1 MNPIKTFLKLIG
13 FSIALLLGFT
23 IVTHLP
29 ARVGAQPQP
38 PSSQTLPSRWG
49 AYEPDS
55 SIGKPGRR
63 EGGGTRGPALTSLTA
78 LTALAPPN
86 SRGATLSAYPTFFF
100 YVSKEEGKD
109 RKMTFTL
116 SEKFT
121 LSDGSN
127 QQEIYKTIFTS
138 TGLAGI
144 VSISLPAYAN
154 LPPLETGRSYH
165 WTCALSSG
173 SDAEALIRVD
183 GWIWRI
189 NPSPELKRDL
199 EQATSLRDRLAT
211 YDKNNVWYDTLATLA
226 ELRRANPN
234 DAELKAKWTA
244 LLESVGLGQNKI
256 PTQSLAQGL

>member
-1 MNPIKTFLKLIG
+1 MNSIKTFLKLIG
-13 FSIALLLGFT
+13 FSIALVLAFT
-23 IVTHLP
+23 IVTDLP
-29 ARVGAQPQP
+29 TRVRAQPQP

-63 EGGGTRGPALTSLTA
+63 EGGGTRGPALT
-78 LTALAPPN
+78 ALAPPN

-100 YVSKEEGKD
+100 YVSKEEDKD

-116 SEKFT
+116 SDK
-121 LSDGSN
+121 SG
-127 QQEIYKTIFTS
+127 QEIYKTTFISSGPT
-138 TGLAGI
+138 GI

-154 LPPLETGRSYH
+154 LPPLDTGVSYY
-165 WTCALSSG
+165 WTCDLSFS
-173 SDAEALIRVD
+173 SDAKAPSLY

-199 EQATSLRDRLAT
+199 EQAASLRDRLAA

-234 DAELKAKWTA
+234 DAELTAKWTA

>member
-1 MNPIKTFLKLIG
+1 MNPSKTFLKLIG
-13 FSIALLLGFT
+13 FSIALVLAFT
-23 IVTHLP
+23 IVTDLP
-29 ARVGAQPQP
+29 TRVRAQPQP

-63 EGGGTRGPALTSLTA
+63 EGGGTRGPALTA
-78 LTALAPPN
+78 LVPPN

-100 YVSKEEGKD
+100 YVSKEEDKD

-116 SEKFT
+116 SDESSQK
-121 LSDGSN
+121 
-127 QQEIYKTIFTS
+127 EIYKTIFTS
-138 TGLAGI
+138 TGPAGI
-144 VSISLPAYAN
+144 VSISLPVYPN
-154 LPPLETGRSYH
+154 LRPLETGRSYR
-165 WTCALSSG
+165 WTCDLSFVGSDGEKALS
-173 SDAEALIRVD
+173 LY

-189 NPSPELKRDL
+189 NPTAELQTDL
-199 EQATSLRDRLAT
+199 EQAASLRDRLAA

-234 DAELKAKWTA
+234 DAELTAKWTA